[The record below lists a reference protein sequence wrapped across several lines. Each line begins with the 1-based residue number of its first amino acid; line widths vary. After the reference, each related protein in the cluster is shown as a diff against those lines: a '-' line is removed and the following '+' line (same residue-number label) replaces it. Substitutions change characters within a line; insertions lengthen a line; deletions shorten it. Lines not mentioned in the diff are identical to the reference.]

1 LSPAS
6 SWAILVSPSF
16 QQQQGHMS
24 EITLKEA
31 QDFYE
36 NSFASWVKAMNI
48 TITSVSPGSATLIIP
63 ASPDINRIGGMI
75 CGQAIMALADTAM
88 VFATAANAGEFVP
101 MTSVNM
107 QTTFL
112 RPAEGSELFA
122 DARIIKS
129 GKRLVY
135 GEVDLHMGDPE
146 KTVAHVTTS
155 VMLL

>member
-1 LSPAS
+1 
-6 SWAILVSPSF
+6 
-16 QQQQGHMS
+16 MS

-36 NSFASWVKAMNI
+36 NSFSDWIKELDI
-48 TITSVSPGSATLIIP
+48 TLTSISKGNATLRIP
-63 ASPDINRIGGMI
+63 ATSRINRLGGMI

-88 VFATAANAGEFVP
+88 VFAVAANAGSFVS

-112 RPAEGSELFA
+112 RPAEGTEMLA
-122 DARIIKS
+122 EARVIKS

-135 GEVDLHMGDPE
+135 GEVNLHMGDVSKP
-146 KTVAHVTTS
+146 VAHVTTS

>member
-1 LSPAS
+1 
-6 SWAILVSPSF
+6 
-16 QQQQGHMS
+16 MS

-31 QDFYE
+31 QDFFE
-36 NSFASWVKAMNI
+36 NSFADWIKELDI
-48 TITSVSPGSATLIIP
+48 TITDITTGSATLRIP
-63 ASPDINRIGGMI
+63 ATDRINRLGGMI

-88 VFATAANAGEFVP
+88 VFAVAANAGSFVS

-112 RPAEGSELFA
+112 RPAQGDEMFA
-122 DARIIKS
+122 EARIVKS

-135 GEVDLHMGDPE
+135 GEVNLHMGDAAKP
-146 KTVAHVTTS
+146 VSHVTTS